1 MRLPDW
7 QERFSDFG
15 KARASM
21 PFVWGSND
29 CCTFAA
35 AAVEAITGKNP
46 MASVAPYTTETAAMR
61 LVVAAGGLQALAC
74 EYMGPAV
81 SPLMAGVGDI
91 LLVENEGREMLAVC
105 NGANA
110 MAPAHSGMVT
120 LDISAARAA
129 WRI

>member
-1 MRLPDW
+1 MRLPNW

-21 PFVWGSND
+21 PFAWGSND

-35 AAVEAITGKNP
+35 AAVEAITGANP
-46 MASVAPYTTETAAMR
+46 MATVPPYATETGAVRHIA
-61 LVVAAGGLQALAC
+61 AAGGLRDLAS
-74 EYMGPAV
+74 EYLGTPLG
-81 SPLMAGVGDI
+81 PLMAGVGDVVLI
-91 LLVENEGREMLAVC
+91 KNEGREMLAIC

-110 MAPAHSGMVT
+110 MAPGAHGIET
-120 LDISAARAA
+120 LDMQTALAA

>member
-1 MRLPDW
+1 MRLPNW

-21 PFVWGSND
+21 PFAWGSND

-46 MASVAPYTTETAAMR
+46 MSSVASYTTEIAAMR
-61 LVVAAGGLQALAC
+61 LVVAAAGLRALAC
-74 EYMGPAV
+74 EYLGSSV
-81 SPLMAGVGDI
+81 SPLMAGVGDVV
-91 LLVENEGREMLAVC
+91 LVENEGREMLAVC
-105 NGANA
+105 NGANV
-110 MAPAHSGMVT
+110 MAPSKLGMVA
-120 LDISAARAA
+120 LDMSAAKAA